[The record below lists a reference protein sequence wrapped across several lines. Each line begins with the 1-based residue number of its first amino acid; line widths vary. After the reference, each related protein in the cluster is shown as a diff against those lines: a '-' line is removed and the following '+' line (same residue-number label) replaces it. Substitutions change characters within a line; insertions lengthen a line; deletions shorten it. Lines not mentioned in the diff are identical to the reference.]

1 MSAGMLGSSSSTY
14 LKVVDTVNLKGDL
27 QNYPLNQWKKVF
39 ELKGKYLITMLYFIP
54 GQASSARFRITVD
67 GASFEKDFG
76 YINSNNQGFL
86 YFVYPVLSNLNQN
99 DNSAYLQEMYVDK
112 SIKIEVMQTTRY
124 EINYAQAH
132 LKAALIEI
140 GEIES

>member
-1 MSAGMLGSSSSTY
+1 
-14 LKVVDTVNLKGDL
+14 
-27 QNYPLNQWKKVF
+27 
-39 ELKGKYLITMLYFIP
+39 
-54 GQASSARFRITVD
+54 
-67 GASFEKDFG
+67 
-76 YINSNNQGFL
+76 SNNQGFL